1 MRKVLCIITASIMI
15 LTMLSGCSVLQ
26 KLGLK
31 GEDELQ
37 PVSSVVMNEDEAMKL
52 TDKMPISLYF
62 ATEDSTKLKLEV
74 RYVDMKEAKKSVNNL
89 AGLIV
94 KELIAGPKDSG
105 LKATIPEGTQLLGNV
120 AIDAKVATVNMSKEF
135 VDKHPG
141 GEAAARLT
149 IYSVVNSLTEINEIE
164 KVKFLVN
171 GKSTEDFKGA
181 YKLSSAFP
189 RTVAL
194 ISNEVG
200 NAATAAK
207 VNETAKGK
215 ATPAPQPGGKTA
227 PTAQPGGKAAPTT
240 QPGEKAAPTTQPGEK
255 AAPTAQPGGKAAPTT
270 QPGEK
275 AAPTAQP
282 GVKTTPA
289 PQPAGKATPAPT
301 VAPKATTAPK
311 AAATPTAKPSTGKT
325 SSNTQSLEDAEAT
338 YLEVL
343 E

>member
-15 LTMLSGCSVLQ
+15 VTMLSGCSVLQ

-31 GEDELQ
+31 DDDELQ

-62 ATEDSTKLKLEV
+62 ATEDNTKLKLEV

-120 AIDAKVATVNMSKEF
+120 AIDAKVATVNLSKEF

-149 IYSVVNSLTEINEIE
+149 IYSIVNSLTEINEIE

-215 ATPAPQPGGKTA
+215 ATSTPQPGG
-227 PTAQPGGKAAPTT
+227 
-240 QPGEKAAPTTQPGEK
+240 K
-255 AAPTAQPGGKAAPTT
+255 AAPTAQPGGKVTPTT
-270 QPGEK
+270 
-275 AAPTAQP
+275 
-282 GVKTTPA
+282 
-289 PQPAGKATPAPT
+289 QPAGKATPAPT

-311 AAATPTAKPSTGKT
+311 AAATPTPKPSTGKT
-325 SSNTQSLEDAEAT
+325 SDNTQSLEDAEAT

>member
-15 LTMLSGCSVLQ
+15 VTMLSGCSVLQ

-31 GEDELQ
+31 GDDELQ

-62 ATEDSTKLKLEV
+62 ATEDSAKLKLEV

-120 AIDAKVATVNMSKEF
+120 AIDAKVATVNLSKEF

-149 IYSVVNSLTEINEIE
+149 IYSLVNSLTEINEIE

-194 ISNEVG
+194 ITNEVG
-200 NAATAAK
+200 NAAAAAK

-215 ATPAPQPGGKTA
+215 ATPTPQPSG
-227 PTAQPGGKAAPTT
+227 
-240 QPGEKAAPTTQPGEK
+240 K
-255 AAPTAQPGGKAAPTT
+255 AAPTAQPAVKATPTA

-282 GVKTTPA
+282 GVKATPV
-289 PQPAGKATPAPT
+289 PQPGVKATPTPT

-311 AAATPTAKPSTGKT
+311 AAATPTPKPSTGKT

>member
-62 ATEDSTKLKLEV
+62 ATEDSAKLKLEV

-120 AIDAKVATVNMSKEF
+120 AIDAKVATVNLSKEF

-149 IYSVVNSLTEINEIE
+149 IYSIVNSLTEINEIE
-164 KVKFLVN
+164 RVKFLVN

-215 ATPAPQPGGKTA
+215 ATPAPQPGGKAA
-227 PTAQPGGKAAPTT
+227 PTAQPGG
-240 QPGEKAAPTTQPGEK
+240 K
-255 AAPTAQPGGKAAPTT
+255 AAPTAQPGGKAAPTA

-282 GVKTTPA
+282 GIKATPA
-289 PQPAGKATPAPT
+289 PQPGVKATPAPT
-301 VAPKATTAPK
+301 VAPKATSAPSAPK
-311 AAATPTAKPSTGKT
+311 AATPTPKPSTGKT